1 MLSEKI
7 KEETKQNHQL
17 LEKKLV
23 AFMRAI
29 RSKEDYVELLILFY
43 SFFGG
48 LEIAID
54 AQLDHSHLPDYKLR
68 RKTAFLADDLVQFGR
83 TPPDLAGADELP
95 GIHNHLQALGALYVI
110 EGSTLGGTIIS
121 KMIKQ
126 QLAISDNKGLSFF
139 NGYREETEKMWQDF
153 KLFLNRPLRPGG
165 EAVVIQAAN
174 DTFNKF
180 SQWFD
185 KRPL

>member
-23 AFMRAI
+23 AFMRGI
-29 RSKEDYVELLILFY
+29 RSEQDYVQLLTLFY
-43 SFFGG
+43 GFFGG
-48 LEIAID
+48 LELAID
-54 AQLDHSHLPDYKLR
+54 AQLDHSQLPDYKLR
-68 RKTAFLADDLVQFGR
+68 RKTAALAEDLAQFGK
-83 TPPDLAGADELP
+83 TAPPLAHTDELP
-95 GIHNHLQALGALYVI
+95 GINNHLQALGALYVI

-126 QLAISDNKGLSFF
+126 QLAIVDNQGLSFF
-139 NGYREETEKMWQDF
+139 NGYGEKTEKMWQDF
-153 KLFLNRPLRPGG
+153 KTFLNEPLKPG
-165 EAVVIQAAN
+165 EATMVIRSAN
-174 DTFNKF
+174 DTFKKF

-185 KRPL
+185 MRPL